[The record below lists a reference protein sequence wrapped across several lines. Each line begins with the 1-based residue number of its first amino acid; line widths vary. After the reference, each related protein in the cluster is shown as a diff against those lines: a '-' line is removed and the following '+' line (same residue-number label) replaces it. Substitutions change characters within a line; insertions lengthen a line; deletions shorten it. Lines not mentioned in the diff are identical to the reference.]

1 MKRVWAVAI
10 ALLVAGAEHGA
21 LAFPTETGETGL
33 VTIPT
38 TDVLPPWR
46 PSIGTLLDGI
56 INPPQTATGEVEVN
70 HWHFTLGIGLL
81 PNLEFTSEIP
91 YVEFERNVPTDR
103 HTDDIGGLRLGL
115 KYRLLNEQAGA
126 PLSAALLGAF
136 VVGTGR
142 DDFPAVLDRAT
153 VFGSREAYEVMGI
166 IDKVL
171 LKTSQGDATFT
182 LNAGGLFFDK
192 PSGFSVENQSLPFQR
207 RFRGPNA
214 SFDVPFEFA
223 AGLKLPL
230 FKVYYAHGEFLNEF
244 RGNTGIVD
252 EVQGALPTRD
262 FVGLRFAN
270 VYGFAVQGGADFGLS
285 GYLDPYRFIVSLSY
299 AMPAVLPPQPPRI
312 AHAPP
317 PPPPPPPVPPPAK
330 KKIVLR
336 GVHFDFDKAVIRSD
350 SLAILREAANTLKEN
365 PAVHVVVEG
374 YTDSQ
379 GTEAYNQRLSLRR
392 AEAVKAYLVK
402 LGVAADRL
410 TVRGKGESQ
419 PVASNDTEE
428 GRAENRRVE
437 LLTEP

>member
-1 MKRVWAVAI
+1 MKRVWAVGI
-10 ALLVAGAEHGA
+10 ALMVGAWAHRA
-21 LAFPTETGETGL
+21 VAFPTETGETGL

-38 TDVLPPWR
+38 TDVLPPWK
-46 PSIGTLLDGI
+46 PSVGILVDGA
-56 INPPQTATGEVEVN
+56 INPPQTTTGEIEVD
-70 HWHFTLGIGLL
+70 HTHFTLGIGLL
-81 PNLEFTSEIP
+81 RNLEFTSEIP
-91 YVEFERNVPTDR
+91 YVQFERNVPTDR

-115 KYRLLNEQAGA
+115 KYRLLNEDNGA

-136 VVGTGR
+136 VAGTGR

-153 VFGSREAYEVMGI
+153 VFGSREAYEVMAI
-166 IDKVL
+166 VDKRL
-171 LKTSQGDATFT
+171 LKTPQGDATVT

-192 PSGFSVENQSLPFQR
+192 PSGFSVQNESLPFQR
-207 RFRGPNA
+207 RFHGPNA
-214 SFDVPFEFA
+214 TFDVPFEFA

-230 FKVYYAHGEFLNEF
+230 FMTSYAHGEFLNEF

-252 EVQGALPTRD
+252 QVQGALPTRD

-270 VYGFAVQGGADFGLS
+270 AYGFAVQGGADFGLS
-285 GYLDPYRFIVSLSY
+285 GYLDPYRFIASISY
-299 AMPAVLPPQPPRI
+299 AMPAALPPRPLKL

-317 PPPPPPPVPPPAK
+317 PPPPPPVPTPVK

-336 GVHFDFDKAVIRSD
+336 GVHFDFDKATIRSD
-350 SLAILREAANTLKEN
+350 SVAILREAANTLKEN
-365 PAVHVVVEG
+365 SSVHVVVEG
-374 YTDSQ
+374 HTDSQ

-392 AEAVKAYLVK
+392 AEAVKEYLVK

-437 LLTEP
+437 LLAEP

>member
-1 MKRVWAVAI
+1 MKRVWAAVI
-10 ALLVAGAEHGA
+10 AVLVSSWGHGAGAS
-21 LAFPTETGETGL
+21 PTETGETGL
-33 VTIPT
+33 VIIPT
-38 TDVLPPWR
+38 TDVLPQWR
-46 PSIGTLLDGI
+46 PSIGIAVDGI
-56 INPPQTATGEVEVN
+56 INPPDTATGPIKLY
-70 HWHFTLGIGLL
+70 HTHFSLGIGLL
-81 PNLEFTSEIP
+81 PNLELTSEIP
-91 YVEFERNVPTDR
+91 YVQFSRNVPTHQ

-115 KYRLLNEQAGA
+115 KYRLLNEEGGA

-142 DDFPAVLDRAT
+142 DDFPAVLDRVT

-166 IDKVL
+166 LDKVL
-171 LKTSQGDATFT
+171 LKTSQGDATLT

-192 PSGFSVENQSLPFQR
+192 PSGFSVENQTLAFQR

-214 SFDVPFEFA
+214 TFDVPFEFA

-230 FKVYYAHGEFLNEF
+230 FKTYYAQGEFLNEF
-244 RGNTGIVD
+244 RGTTGIIDQVH
-252 EVQGALPTRD
+252 GALPTRD

-270 VYGFAVQGGADFGLS
+270 VYGFAIQGGADFGLS
-285 GYLDPYRFIVSLSY
+285 GYLDPYRFIASLSY
-299 AMPAVLPPQPPRI
+299 AMPAALPPRPPRI

-317 PPPPPPPVPPPAK
+317 LPPPPPAPTPVK

-336 GVHFDFDKAVIRSD
+336 GVHFDFDKAGIRSD
-350 SLAILREAANTLKEN
+350 SVATLREAANTLKEN
-365 PAVHVVVEG
+365 PSVHVVIEG
-374 YTDSQ
+374 HSDSQ
-379 GTEAYNQRLSLRR
+379 GTEDYNQRLSLRR
-392 AEAVKAYLVK
+392 AESVKDYLVK

>member
-1 MKRVWAVAI
+1 MKRVWAVGI
-10 ALLVAGAEHGA
+10 AVVVSAWAHA
-21 LAFPTETGETGL
+21 AVAFPTETGETGL

-46 PSIGTLLDGI
+46 PSVGILLDGA

-70 HWHFTLGIGLL
+70 HTHFTLGIGLL
-81 PNLEFTSEIP
+81 PNLEFTAEIP
-91 YVEFERNVPTDR
+91 YVQFERNVPADR

-115 KYRLLNEQAGA
+115 KYRLLNEANGA
-126 PLSAALLGAF
+126 PLGAALLGAF
-136 VVGTGR
+136 VAGTGR

-207 RFRGPNA
+207 RFQGPNA
-214 SFDVPFEFA
+214 TFDVPFEFA
-223 AGLKLPL
+223 AGLQLPL
-230 FKVYYAHGEFLNEF
+230 FKTYYARGEFLNEF
-244 RGNTGIVD
+244 RGTTAIVD
-252 EVQGALPTRD
+252 QVQGSLPTRD
-262 FVGLRFAN
+262 FVGVRFAN

-285 GYLDPYRFIVSLSY
+285 GYLDPYRFIASISY
-299 AMPAVLPPQPPRI
+299 AMPEVLPPRPPRI
-312 AHAPP
+312 AQAPPLPP
-317 PPPPPPPVPPPAK
+317 PPPPAPAPVK

-336 GVHFDFDKAVIRSD
+336 GVHFDFDKAAIRSD
-350 SLAILREAANTLKEN
+350 SVAILREAANTLKEN
-365 PAVHVVVEG
+365 PSVHVVVEG
-374 YTDSQ
+374 YTDSR

-392 AEAVKAYLVK
+392 AEAVKDYLVK

-410 TVRGKGESQ
+410 TVRGKGASQ

-437 LLTEP
+437 LLTD

>member
-10 ALLVAGAEHGA
+10 ALLVGGWGRGA

-38 TDVLPPWR
+38 TDILPPLR
-46 PSIGTLLDGI
+46 PSIGITLDGI
-56 INPPQTATGEVEVN
+56 INPPQTATGQISVY
-70 HWHFTLGIGLL
+70 HTHFSLGIGLL

-91 YVEFERNVPTDR
+91 YVQFERDVASHR

-115 KYRLLNEQAGA
+115 KYRLLNEENGA

-166 IDKVL
+166 LDKVL
-171 LKTSQGDATFT
+171 LKTSQGDATLT

-214 SFDVPFEFA
+214 TFDVPFEFA

-230 FKVYYAHGEFLNEF
+230 FKTSYARGEFLNEF
-244 RGNTGIVD
+244 RGNTAIVD
-252 EVQGALPTRD
+252 QVEGALPTRD

-285 GYLDPYRFIVSLSY
+285 GFLDPYRFFASISY
-299 AMPAVLPPQPPRI
+299 AMPATLPPRPRRI
-312 AHAPP
+312 AQAPP
-317 PPPPPPPVPPPAK
+317 PPPPPPLAPPVK
-330 KKIVLR
+330 TKIVLR
-336 GVHFDFDKAVIRSD
+336 GVHFDFDKATIRSD
-350 SLAILREAANTLKEN
+350 SVATLREAANTLKEN
-365 PAVHVVVEG
+365 PAVRVVVEG
-374 YTDSQ
+374 HTDSM
-379 GTEAYNQRLSLRR
+379 GTEAYNQRLSRRR
-392 AEAVKAYLVK
+392 AEAVKDYLIK

-410 TVRGKGESQ
+410 TVRGMGESQ

-437 LLTEP
+437 LLAQQ